1 MLWTPISEAHPTAFK
16 LQYTVFVVW
25 LAMLLLPLVV
35 EVSAFGFGL
44 KREIRQ
50 LRREVGR
57 QKLSSR
63 LYWLGNDLAS
73 LRFQV
78 MIIRPDSNGIE
89 LIRWQGNQAI
99 EHARAAGLTGEQ
111 VSAISGLLAAYLGD
125 PSEQNAQAFAQSLL
139 QLQLRIGERFR
150 AQDET
155 TDGD

>member
-1 MLWTPISEAHPTAFK
+1 MIFSSSFQRWWWVGVILALVPFAVPMLWTPISEAHPTAFK

-78 MIIRPDSNGIE
+78 MIIRPDSNGI
-89 LIRWQGNQAI
+89 
-99 EHARAAGLTGEQ
+99 
-111 VSAISGLLAAYLGD
+111 
-125 PSEQNAQAFAQSLL
+125 
-139 QLQLRIGERFR
+139 
-150 AQDET
+150 
-155 TDGD
+155 